1 MKKVKVAKESLLN
14 IINLVVEEAS
24 FTGGN
29 STAGA
34 NAVVGPGEQT
44 FTPKAFKKRKLGE
57 ADINDPVLMAMRA
70 KKDAPKPQA
79 SKPNP
84 NQAKINMLMKKRA
97 EIERDMEQE
106 AEPEGGKIADEYG
119 VMLNKIDSEIAKLRG
134 HGEWGPEGDPYMSQ
148 GEIRRRAAMIKE
160 SPGKVHIA
168 TNTADDS
175 DIYFEPSTGAFHYN
189 VIDGNKNRW
198 NKLEVNTVDDV
209 VAKFPSLKWT
219 DKGRAIFKD
228 ELHVENVAGPIQRK
242 TLDQNAWDEIVGH
255 KAHGT
260 REKLR
265 EAIDSK
271 PGDTSTDEI
280 LTYLQA
286 AKQQG
291 KLSPD
296 AQQVLLQWMNDPH
309 SSRDEII
316 KVLRQLTG
324 MYLKEGEVSESK
336 GEWTVKSLEALIN
349 DYAAGKNLAFKP
361 VVKRQQAD
369 KYGGKKTMYIYKLGD
384 KDLVMIDDRAGGAP
398 RLNEFTVV
406 IGTMDPGGKSLKNT
420 LSVSKSGSWGTSDII
435 EMLDKA
441 FRGKDLKEGTNY
453 DVLTGGLPHKIRT
466 FTDEETGYE
475 YEQIIITE
483 PIPDDPKSDLVR
495 KFRDAGWRA
504 NPNMGGG
511 ITATRETGRIVDSLQ
526 ENYSKFKT
534 ETKTR
539 NKSDQFHQAVREVKK
554 RVQEINRLFE
564 YVNRLKTELSEGN
577 DGLKYKV
584 NTEKAITQ
592 IKEMVSSLN
601 KNIRKFS

>member
-1 MKKVKVAKESLLN
+1 
-14 IINLVVEEAS
+14 
-24 FTGGN
+24 
-29 STAGA
+29 
-34 NAVVGPGEQT
+34 
-44 FTPKAFKKRKLGE
+44 
-57 ADINDPVLMAMRA
+57 
-70 KKDAPKPQA
+70 
-79 SKPNP
+79 
-84 NQAKINMLMKKRA
+84 
-97 EIERDMEQE
+97 
-106 AEPEGGKIADEYG
+106 
-119 VMLNKIDSEIAKLRG
+119 
-134 HGEWGPEGDPYMSQ
+134 
-148 GEIRRRAAMIKE
+148 
-160 SPGKVHIA
+160 
-168 TNTADDS
+168 
-175 DIYFEPSTGAFHYN
+175 
-189 VIDGNKNRW
+189 
-198 NKLEVNTVDDV
+198 
-209 VAKFPSLKWT
+209 
-219 DKGRAIFKD
+219 
-228 ELHVENVAGPIQRK
+228 
-242 TLDQNAWDEIVGH
+242 
-255 KAHGT
+255 
-260 REKLR
+260 
-265 EAIDSK
+265 
-271 PGDTSTDEI
+271 
-280 LTYLQA
+280 
-286 AKQQG
+286 
-291 KLSPD
+291 
-296 AQQVLLQWMNDPH
+296 
-309 SSRDEII
+309 
-316 KVLRQLTG
+316 
-324 MYLKEGEVSESK
+324 
-336 GEWTVKSLEALIN
+336 
-349 DYAAGKNLAFKP
+349 
-361 VVKRQQAD
+361 
-369 KYGGKKTMYIYKLGD
+369 MYIYKLGD
-384 KDLVMIDDRAGGAP
+384 KDLVMIDDRAGRAP

-453 DVLTGGLPHKIRT
+453 GVLTGGLPHKIRT